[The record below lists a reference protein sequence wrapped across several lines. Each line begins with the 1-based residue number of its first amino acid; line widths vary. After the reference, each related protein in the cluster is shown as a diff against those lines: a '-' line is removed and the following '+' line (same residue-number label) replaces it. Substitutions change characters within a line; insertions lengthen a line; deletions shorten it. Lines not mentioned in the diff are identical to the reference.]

1 MTRSMKFISKSQ
13 EEHGGSMVEFAVL
26 MLIFV
31 PLVLL
36 PMYFQD
42 ALRYKLDTQEAVYS
56 SAWDFSLADYE
67 KKQASQVASKVQ
79 DENQEIYD
87 NLWCGN
93 DRGKKEQTGPW
104 ANFEW
109 KQKIKCDDIDKNFVA
124 TYPSLASQY
133 HNNSDIGTK
142 GGLVTCKGKIAVKN
156 HYIPKVFMQDF
167 AEEDH
172 FVAKKDE
179 IVYNEYKFGILV
191 DPWTIHNPSDVTPQK
206 FNPQHPFY
214 KRVDFLWKTGKYM
227 QFVMNWNS
235 MAQKMSRKLSKSKMV
250 LEGSL
255 DNPTI
260 LKLCSIHLANKEH
273 PISALGRTKFWV
285 TPYEDGENNMYKKT
299 FENRGDKPD
308 EAYYLGCTN
317 RLQPNC
323 M

>member
-1 MTRSMKFISKSQ
+1 MRDEGSGFDPNAVPDPTDPANLEKL
-13 EEHGGSMVEFAVL
+13 GGRGLLL
-26 MLIFV
+26 MRTL
-31 PLVLL
+31 
-36 PMYFQD
+36 M
-42 ALRYKLDTQEAVYS
+42 
-56 SAWDFSLADYE
+56 
-67 KKQASQVASKVQ
+67 
-79 DENQEIYD
+79 
-87 NLWCGN
+87 
-93 DRGKKEQTGPW
+93 
-104 ANFEW
+104 
-109 KQKIKCDDIDKNFVA
+109 
-124 TYPSLASQY
+124 
-133 HNNSDIGTK
+133 
-142 GGLVTCKGKIAVKN
+142 
-156 HYIPKVFMQDF
+156 
-167 AEEDH
+167 
-172 FVAKKDE
+172 DE